1 MSAKEKEKYRNI
13 FTLFFAEWN
22 ISTFFY
28 NENGECIW
36 NFFGNNGQ
44 SHNSFFFFNGYSHKI
59 LSTVSHD
66 FKP

>member
-22 ISTFFY
+22 IFTFFY

-36 NFFGNNGQ
+36 NFLAIMDNRTTV
-44 SHNSFFFFNGYSHKI
+44 FFFLMDIPTKI